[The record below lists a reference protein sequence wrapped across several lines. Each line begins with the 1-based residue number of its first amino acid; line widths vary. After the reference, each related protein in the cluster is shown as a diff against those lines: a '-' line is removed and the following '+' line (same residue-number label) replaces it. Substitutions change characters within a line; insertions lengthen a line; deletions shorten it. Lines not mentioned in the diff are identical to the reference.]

1 MIKNLG
7 IGFICSLLLVAC
19 NTTTNKFEI
28 SNGQIGGVNTQTSVK
43 QLDSIFANDSIV
55 PLSPVKGTL
64 GTQGEVDVY
73 EKGGAKLLRL
83 SPDIDNDPEATI
95 TNVRIYDERFKTS
108 KGLSIKST
116 FKDLKD
122 NYEIEAIQTS
132 FDAVIISLKDND
144 VFVTID
150 KRQLPEN
157 LRYDP
162 SIKIDAT
169 KIPDTAT
176 FKYLMASWE
185 EE

>member
-7 IGFICSLLLVAC
+7 IGILCSLLLAAC
-19 NTTTNKFEI
+19 NTSSDRFAV
-28 SNGQIGGVNTQTSVK
+28 SNGQIGNVTAQTLVK

-55 PLSPVKGTL
+55 PLSPVKDAL

-83 SPDIDNDPEATI
+83 SPDIDNDPEAVI
-95 TNVRIYDERFKTS
+95 TNIRIYDERYKTS
-108 KGLSIKST
+108 KVLSIKST

-122 NYEIEAIQTS
+122 NYEMEGMQTS
-132 FDAVIISLKDND
+132 FDAVVIFLKDSD

-150 KRQLPEN
+150 KKQLPEN

-162 SIKIDAT
+162 SITIDAT
-169 KIPDTAT
+169 QIPDNAT
-176 FKYLMASWE
+176 FKYFMASWE
-185 EE
+185 DE